1 MDRTKTK
8 TFIAFINNSGR
19 DRFWIDGNCTY
30 ESDRPSILPYET
42 PEDKD
47 AATQYAKTMGIWDEV
62 TDVYG
67 VILKVTGSPYE
78 IISRQEGD
86 RLAKEYKDNE
96 AKRKEEAGIFKPQ
109 DKKKRGK
116 KETPVQAPVVVE
128 KPAEVKKETVVVAK
142 KDDTKVDKPK
152 KAKFTIEE

>member
-19 DRFWIDGNCTY
+19 DRFWIDGNCTF
-30 ESDRPSILPYET
+30 EPDRPSILPYET
-42 PEDKD
+42 QEDKD
-47 AATQYAKTMGIWDEV
+47 AAMTYAKTIGIWDEV

-67 VILKVTGSPYE
+67 VILKASCAPFE
-78 IISRQEGD
+78 IINRKEAD
-86 RLAKEYKDNE
+86 VIAKEYKERE
-96 AKRKEEAGIFKPQ
+96 AKRKEEAGVFKPQ